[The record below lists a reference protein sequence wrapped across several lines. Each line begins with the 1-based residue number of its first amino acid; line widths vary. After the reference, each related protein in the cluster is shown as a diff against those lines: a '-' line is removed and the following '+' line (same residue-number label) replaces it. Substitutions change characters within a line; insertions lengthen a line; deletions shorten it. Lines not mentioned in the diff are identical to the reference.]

1 MSIWKS
7 IKEEKRCFG
16 IIITQICILLFFFVG
31 IPAIFFIRQYYFIL
45 DTESVIDEPKWGI
58 TLPRSMEEIYYKRTN
73 PGLRGEG
80 VQHGIYVEELNEIDL
95 SFRTDKLEVTEEAC
109 LGLCEKVET
118 EVEYLPDFDKEYVW
132 REFEIY
138 NDKMYLLYFVD
149 ERRLHIIQD
158 IK

>member
-7 IKEEKRCFG
+7 IKEEKRSFL

-45 DTESVIDEPKWGI
+45 DTEAVIDEQEWGI
-58 TLPRSMEEIYYKRTN
+58 TLPRDMEEIYYKRTD
-73 PGLRGEG
+73 PGFRGEG
-80 VQHGIYVEELNEIDL
+80 VRHGIYEEELKEIGL
-95 SFRTDKLEVTEEAC
+95 AFRTDRLEVTEEEC
-109 LGLCEKVET
+109 LSLCEKVET
-118 EVEYLPDFDKEYVW
+118 EAEYLPDFTKEYVW
-132 REFEIY
+132 REFEVY

-149 ERRLHIIQD
+149 EKRLHIIQD